1 LITFKFFSYVSI
13 YVCEFFIDIFGGIM
27 QGYLFGF
34 LSGVANG
41 ITQRINS
48 GIQIFTDGYKI
59 ITQKENF
66 VLGELA
72 ERALK
77 SDEGYASTYLGL
89 PFAKLASF
97 HVVTGDKYL
106 KEAASFGEYDK
117 KTLAKFDPQSRSLF
131 EPLKEFLGDASII
144 NMNGPEVTA
153 ERKAIKQY
161 LSISNAAAVSREV
174 FADIVNKWSSEKS
187 INDQVCYGCTQVI
200 ATAWFNCKN
209 IPEEIVPLLKK
220 AEYYVFNRDKVTDA
234 DFQKLRGQL
243 KALNDKYMKDH
254 AAEILGTDNYL
265 KHMYT
270 ARKSKNLEDLN
281 GLLGLV
287 VEGNITTVLTCA
299 ILQIATQ
306 PELQKALR
314 EELKGFDMNVLS
326 SPEGYAKVRELKLLN
341 NIYLE
346 ALRYFSPAPP
356 LVRYA
361 SKTGKMGDKDIPARS
376 YIFMPLR
383 QIMHDPKKWGSP
395 QVFDPARHEQ
405 SQVRVNNYP
414 LTPFST
420 GPRVCPASFGFAE
433 ALFKIALLSIFK
445 DQELR
450 LTSHNQLEK
459 IPVKTKEP
467 RLKKDY
473 FGELKSSFE
482 LKDDGEAIVHA
493 YSNHQ
498 VTTELTA
505 QQMQVPVY
513 LTEEKKKTGLKC

>member
-1 LITFKFFSYVSI
+1 
-13 YVCEFFIDIFGGIM
+13 M

-41 ITQRINS
+41 ITQSVNS
-48 GIQIFTDGYKI
+48 GIQVITQTDAYKI
-59 ITQKENF
+59 ITQREGF

-72 ERALK
+72 ERALN
-77 SDEGYASTYLGL
+77 SNDGYASTYLGL
-89 PFAKLASF
+89 PFLKLASF
-97 HVVTGDKYL
+97 HVVTGQKYL
-106 KEAASFGEYDK
+106 KEATSFGEYDK
-117 KTLAKFDPQSRSLF
+117 KALEKFDPQSRSLF
-131 EPLKEFLGDASII
+131 DPLKEFLGDASII
-144 NMNGPEVTA
+144 NKNGPEVND
-153 ERKAIKQY
+153 ERRAIKHY
-161 LSISNAAAVSREV
+161 LSTSKAAAVSRDV
-174 FADIVNKWSSEKS
+174 FADIVKNWSADKS
-187 INDQVCYGCTQVI
+187 INDQICYACTQVI

-220 AEYYVFNRDKVTDA
+220 AEYYVFNRDKVSKA
-234 DFQKLRGQL
+234 DFNKLRDQL
-243 KALNDKYMKDH
+243 KALNDKYMQDH

-265 KHMYT
+265 KYMFEE
-270 ARKSKNLEDLN
+270 RKAKNLADLN

-314 EELKGFDMNVLS
+314 EELKDFDMCELS
-326 SPEGYAKVRELKLLN
+326 SSEGGIKVEGYAKLKKLKLLN

-361 SKTGKMGDKDIPARS
+361 SNAGKIADKDIPARS
-376 YIFMPLR
+376 YLFMPLR
-383 QIMHDPKKWGSP
+383 QVMYDSKNWVNP
-395 QVFDPARHEQ
+395 QVFDPSRHEE
-405 SQVRVNNYP
+405 SRIGVNNYP

-433 ALFKIALLSIFK
+433 ALFKIALISIFK

-450 LTSHNQLEK
+450 LTSHTQLEK

-467 RLKKDY
+467 RLRQDY

-482 LKDDGEAIVHA
+482 LKDDGEAIVNG
-493 YSNHQ
+493 YLNHQ
-498 VTTELTA
+498 ITPELTP
-505 QQMQVPVY
+505 QQLQTPVPVV
-513 LTEEKKKTGLKC
+513 EDKKKLGIKC